1 VAASLAAL
9 AAIDAERPVVVCRE
23 LTKRHE
29 EIVRGAAAG
38 LAARYAE
45 AAPRGEVVLVVGGA
59 PHVEPELGPALDAL
73 RALVAAGAKPRA
85 ASSVV
90 ASLTGVKANA
100 LYRALT
106 AADDAGS
113 LPSGS

>member
-1 VAASLAAL
+1 
-9 AAIDAERPVVVCRE
+9 VCRE
-23 LTKRHE
+23 LTKVHE
-29 EIVRGAAAG
+29 EIVRGSASE

-59 PHVEPELGPALDAL
+59 PAGEPDIGPALDAL
-73 RALVAAGAKPRA
+73 RRLVAAGAKPRP

-90 ASLTGVKANA
+90 AALTGVKANA

-106 AADDAGS
+106 ETAAGGEAS
-113 LPSGS
+113 SEVPSTP